1 MRMKPIAM
9 RFWNHDSVPVLP
21 PPGRD
26 LRLDLFRG
34 IANWQIFLNHIPNNA
49 VNWIT
54 TEYYGFSDAAD
65 LFVFIS
71 GYTAAFVYMRIMLGR
86 GMLPA
91 STRII
96 ERAWQI
102 YVTQVML
109 FCAYA
114 AGIGY
119 LAIRYHNPSLDDVYN
134 IHLFFE
140 HPAEMLGAA
149 LTLRYKPLNM
159 DILPVY
165 ILLMLVCPVI
175 LWGLVQ
181 ARSLVM
187 ISSVALYFAARHF
200 DFNLSSYPY
209 GEWYFNPF
217 CWQLYFVSGAWFA
230 TGGRV
235 RSMPLIGSRAL
246 VPLAVAYLIFAL
258 VMTLAGRYPELRV
271 VFPGWLY
278 DAFNPND
285 KTDLAPY
292 RVVHLAFIVL
302 LVARFLPRDWP
313 PLRLPILRPVILC
326 GQQSLA
332 VFSTGIF
339 LSFAAYFI
347 LVQVTDAI
355 WMQVLVS
362 VAGITLLSILSWFK
376 TWVRRIDRPL
386 PVAASGSTPG
396 A

>member
-1 MRMKPIAM
+1 MRL
-9 RFWNHDSVPVLP
+9 WNRGSVPVLP
-21 PPGRD
+21 APGRD

-71 GYTAAFVYMRIMLGR
+71 GYTAAFVYTRIMLGR
-86 GMLPA
+86 GTLPA
-91 STRII
+91 STRILG
-96 ERAWQI
+96 RAWQI

-119 LAIRYHNPSLDDVYN
+119 LAMRYHDSNLEDVYN
-134 IHLFFE
+134 IRLFFE
-140 HPAEMLGAA
+140 HPAQMLGAV
-149 LTLRYKPLNM
+149 LSLRYKPLNM

-165 ILLMLVCPVI
+165 ILLMLGCPVM
-175 LWGLVQ
+175 LWGLVL
-181 ARSLVM
+181 APDLVM
-187 ISSVALYFAARHF
+187 VASVLLYFAARHF
-200 DFNLSSYPY
+200 DFNLPSYPY
-209 GEWYFNPF
+209 GVWYFNPF

-230 TGGRV
+230 TGGRT
-235 RSMPLIGSRAL
+235 RSLPVIESRIL
-246 VPLAVAYLIFAL
+246 VPLAVAYLVFAL
-258 VMTLAGRYPELRV
+258 VMTLAGRFPELRV
-271 VFPGWLY
+271 MFPNWLY
-278 DAFNPND
+278 DAFNPNN
-285 KTDLAPY
+285 KTNLAPY
-292 RVVHLAFIVL
+292 RVIHLASIVL
-302 LVARFLPRDWP
+302 LLTTFLPRD
-313 PLRLPILRPVILC
+313 LPGLTRRIFRPVILC

-339 LSFAAYFI
+339 LSFAAYFV

-362 VAGITLLSILSWFK
+362 VAGIVLLSILAWFK
-376 TWVRRIDRPL
+376 TWTRRIDRPA
-386 PVAASGSTPG
+386 PPRG

>member
-1 MRMKPIAM
+1 MRL
-9 RFWNHDSVPVLP
+9 WNRESVPVLP

-71 GYTAAFVYMRIMLGR
+71 GYTAAFVYTRVMLGR
-86 GMLPA
+86 GTLPA
-91 STRII
+91 STRILG
-96 ERAWQI
+96 RAWQI
-102 YVTQVML
+102 YITQVML
-109 FCAYA
+109 FCVYA

-119 LAIRYHNPSLDDVYN
+119 LAMRYHDPNLENVYN

-140 HPAEMLGAA
+140 HPERMLGAA

-165 ILLMLVCPVI
+165 ILLMLVCPI
-175 LWGLVQ
+175 MLWGLVL
-181 ARSLVM
+181 APGLVM
-187 ISSVALYFAARHF
+187 VASALLYFVARHF
-200 DFNLSSYPY
+200 DLNLPSYPR
-209 GEWYFNPF
+209 GVWYFNPF

-230 TGGRV
+230 AGGRI
-235 RSMPLIGSRAL
+235 RSTPLISSRVL
-246 VPLAVAYLIFAL
+246 VPLASAYLIFAL
-258 VMTLAGRYPELRV
+258 VMTLAGRFPELRI
-271 VFPGWLY
+271 VFPNWLY

-285 KTDLAPY
+285 KTNLAPY

-302 LVARFLPRDWP
+302 LVTRFLPRDLP
-313 PLRLPILRPVILC
+313 ALRWRIFRPVILC

-339 LSFAAYFI
+339 LSFAAYFV
-347 LVQVTDAI
+347 LVQVTHAI

-362 VAGITLLSILSWFK
+362 MAGIVLLSILAWLR
-376 TWVRRIDRPL
+376 TWARRIDRPA
-386 PVAASGSTPG
+386 PSAAPGTPPG
-396 A
+396 T